1 MSTLSRTFSRSAR
14 TLRRPPA
21 AVAVALS
28 AAMLIAGCSGSS
40 GDKDGKP
47 APGTNSAAP
56 AVGSQQINPQPAS
69 KVKQGGTFKT
79 EIQQWVTQWNFY
91 QVDGT
96 QGDGQS
102 IVAQVEPSL
111 FTYDAQGV
119 SQLDKDFLVSAT
131 VTSTNPQVVTY
142 TLNPKAR
149 WSDGRQLG
157 WQDFATQWKALNGKD
172 DRYLVADTSGYDQI
186 SAVTRGTDD
195 QQVKITFGK
204 PYADWKRLFRPLLP
218 APTIA
223 TPELFNKGWLEKVP
237 VTGNSWKISSYD
249 KTAQT
254 ITTVPDPHWWGA
266 KPKLD
271 AIIYRAMDAS
281 AFTDAYLNK
290 EIDYAPAIQPEDYK
304 RLVKA
309 PGTDIRSGA
318 RWDEVHITLNG
329 ARGPLQDLAVRQA
342 VDLAID
348 RQGILASFSK
358 DLPFP
363 VKPLN
368 NHFFMPNQQGYK
380 DNSGKWGTYDLAGA
394 KKLLDAAGWKDNGA
408 GKPRTK
414 DGRSLTLQYVLS
426 AGSSSSAT
434 DQAQLVQA
442 QLGAAG
448 IGVKI
453 QTVPSDDYFTKYVN
467 TGAFDL
473 VSFRNVDAIF
483 HTLLYSTFQAP
494 SGSQVY
500 GNYGR
505 VSTPQIQHLLD
516 QAAATTDQTASDALY
531 NQADALIWEQVHSIE
546 LYQRPQIIA
555 VRKGLANFGAS
566 GLGDWQYNTMGWTS

>member
-1 MSTLSRTFSRSAR
+1 M
-14 TLRRPPA
+14 RRKFGRA
-21 AVAVALS
+21 VTAVAVALS
-28 AAMLIAGCSGSS
+28 AALLTAGCSSS
-40 GDKDGKP
+40 SDHADTSKD
-47 APGTNSAAP
+47 AASRTSSAAP
-56 AVGSQQINPQPAS
+56 AVGSQEINPQPAG
-69 KVKQGGTFKT
+69 KVKQGGTFT
-79 EIQQWVTQWNFY
+79 AAIQQWIPQWNFY

-96 QGDGQS
+96 QGDAQS
-102 IVAQVEPSL
+102 IVVQVEPSL

-119 SQLDKDFLVSAT
+119 SQLDKDFLVSAD
-131 VTSTNPQVVTY
+131 VTATSPQVVTY

-149 WSDGRQLG
+149 WSDGRQLS
-157 WQDFATQWKALNGKD
+157 WQDFATQWKALRGSD

-186 SAVTRGTDD
+186 SAVTRGADD
-195 QQVKITFGK
+195 QQVKITFSK

-218 APTIA
+218 APAIA
-223 TPELFNKGWLEKVP
+223 TPDLFNKGWLEKVP
-237 VTGNSWKISSYD
+237 ITGNSWKISSYD

-254 ITTVPDPHWWGA
+254 VTTVPDPHWWGSR
-266 KPKLD
+266 PKLD
-271 AIIYRAMDAS
+271 SIIYRALDAS
-281 AFTDAYLNK
+281 ADTDAYLNK

-304 RLVKA
+304 RLAEA
-309 PGTDIRSGA
+309 PDTDIRSGA

-329 ARGPLQDLAVRQA
+329 ARGPLRDLSVRQA

-363 VKPLN
+363 VEPLG
-368 NHFFMPNQQGYK
+368 NHFFMPNQQGYQ
-380 DNSGKWGTYDLAGA
+380 DNSGKWGRYDLAGA

-414 DGRSLTLQYVLS
+414 DGASLTLRYVLS

-448 IGVKI
+448 IAVKI
-453 QTVPSDDYFTKYVN
+453 QTVPADDFFTKYVN

-473 VSFRNVDAIF
+473 VSFRNVDAVF
-483 HTLLYSTFQAP
+483 HTMLYSTFQAP
-494 SGSQVY
+494 SGTQVY
-500 GNYGR
+500 GNFGR
-505 VSTPQIQHLLD
+505 ISTPQIQQLLTE
-516 QAAATTDQTASDALY
+516 AAATTDQAKSDALY
-531 NQADALIWEQVHSIE
+531 NQADAKIWEQVHSIE
-546 LYQRPQIIA
+546 LYQRPQIVA

-566 GLGDWQYNTMGWTS
+566 GLADTDYNTMGWTS

>member
-1 MSTLSRTFSRSAR
+1 MPRKYAGPVTAAAVTLSA
-14 TLRRPPA
+14 TL
-21 AVAVALS
+21 V
-28 AAMLIAGCSGSS
+28 MAGCSGSS
-40 GDKDGKP
+40 DDSDTPKGGH
-47 APGTNSAAP
+47 ASTGSAAP
-56 AVGSQQINPQPAS
+56 AAGSQQINPQPAS
-69 KVKQGGTFKT
+69 RVKQGGTFKT
-79 EIQQWVTQWNFY
+79 GIQQWITQWNFY

-102 IVAQVEPSL
+102 IVSQVEPSL

-119 SQLDKDFLVSAT
+119 SQLDKDFLVSAE
-131 VTSTNPQVVTY
+131 VTSTSPQVVTY
-142 TLNPKAR
+142 TLNPKAK
-149 WSDGRQLG
+149 WSDGKQLS

-172 DRYLVADTSGYDQI
+172 DRYRVADTSGYDRI

-195 QQVKITFGK
+195 QQVKVTFGT

-218 APTIA
+218 APAIA
-223 TPELFNKGWLEKVP
+223 TPDLFNKGWLEKIP
-237 VTGNSWKISSYD
+237 ITGNSWKVGSYD

-254 ITTVPDPHWWGA
+254 ITTVPDPAWWGV

-271 AIIYRAMDAS
+271 SIIYRALDAS
-281 AFTDAYLNK
+281 AYTDAYLNK

-304 RLVKA
+304 RLVKD

-318 RWDEVHITLNG
+318 RWDEVHITFNG
-329 ARGPLQDLAVRQA
+329 ARGPLKDLAVRQA

-348 RQGILASFSK
+348 RKGILASFSK

-363 VKPLN
+363 VQPLG
-368 NHFFMPNQQGYK
+368 NHFFMPNQEGYR
-380 DNSGKWGTYDLAGA
+380 DNSGKWGRYDLAGA

-414 DGRSLTLQYVLS
+414 DGKQLVLQYVIS

-442 QLGAAG
+442 QLAAAG
-448 IGVKI
+448 VTVKI
-453 QTVPSDDYFTKYVN
+453 QTVPTDDYFTKYVN

-473 VSFRNVDAIF
+473 VSFRNVDAVF
-483 HTLLYSTFQAP
+483 HTLLYSTFQTP
-494 SGSQVY
+494 SATQVY
-500 GNYGR
+500 GNFGR
-505 VSTPQIQHLLD
+505 VATPEIQQLLD
-516 QAAATTDQTASDALY
+516 KAAATTDQSASDALY
-531 NQADALIWEQVHSIE
+531 NQADAEIWQQVHSIE
-546 LYQRPQIIA
+546 LYQRPQILA

-566 GLGDWQYNTMGWTS
+566 GLADTDYNTMGWTTG